1 MVSWVPVFTPDPGTV
16 IKDMDIVGDHCVLTV
31 RTNTNH
37 LVLTVV
43 PLMNPERVYTVKVRE
58 PFLHHGPVKCLKCFF
73 TDRPLI
79 KLIDRHKN

>member
-58 PFLHHGPVKCLKCFF
+58 PVKCLKCFF

-79 KLIDRHKN
+79 K

>member
-43 PLMNPERVYTVKVRE
+43 PLMNPERVYTVKVTE
-58 PFLHHGPVKCLKCFF
+58 PCFAP
-73 TDRPLI
+73 R
-79 KLIDRHKN
+79 RG

>member
-58 PFLHHGPVKCLKCFF
+58 PFLHHGEVKCLKCFF

-79 KLIDRHKN
+79 I